1 MSRAFVKE
9 PDGDDVKDDL
19 PERTVSSHP
28 NYITGE
34 GLNQL
39 REELRRCESE
49 QERLRNGEDD
59 FQAKLQLAKVE
70 RDLRYFRTRLE
81 QAIPVN
87 PEEQDTEYIRFGMQ
101 VEVFEGEKLRLF
113 RIVGEDEALLGENL
127 ISWVSPLA
135 RAVLGTQEG
144 DLVRWKKP
152 GSNVTI
158 EILSFGYTLET

>member
-28 NYITGE
+28 NYITDE

-49 QERLRNGEDD
+49 QERLRGGEED
-59 FQAKLQLAKVE
+59 FQVKLQLAKVE
-70 RDLRYFRTRLE
+70 RDLRYFLTRLE

-87 PEEQDTEYIRFGMQ
+87 PKEQNTEYVRFGMQ
-101 VEVFEGEKLRLF
+101 VEVLEEEKLRRF

-127 ISWVSPLA
+127 VSWVSPLA
-135 RAVLGTQEG
+135 RAVLGGQEG
-144 DLVRWKKP
+144 DLVRWEKP
-152 GSNVTI
+152 SGKVAL